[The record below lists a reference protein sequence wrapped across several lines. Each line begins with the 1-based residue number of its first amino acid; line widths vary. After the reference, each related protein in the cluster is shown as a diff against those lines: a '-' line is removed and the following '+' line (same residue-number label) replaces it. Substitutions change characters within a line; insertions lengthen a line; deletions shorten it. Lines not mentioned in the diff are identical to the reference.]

1 MIGPGANQ
9 SGSTVGVD
17 VVSSKA
23 VVGAVASSPSLA
35 HAPLGIMI
43 VVAII
48 PAAASAETGV
58 EELRYLLLLYP
69 KIDGN
74 PEFALSIFVDS

>member
-9 SGSTVGVD
+9 SGSTVGAD
-17 VVSSKA
+17 AVSSEV
-23 VVGAVASSPSLA
+23 VVGAGVSCSLA

-48 PAAASAETGV
+48 PAAASAENFLIDFFSKVVTSL
-58 EELRYLLLLYP
+58 ELINRFSMYW
-69 KIDGN
+69 
-74 PEFALSIFVDS
+74 